1 MTKQYSIAQAK
12 DHLPRIVRAVER
24 DGAVE
29 ITRRGRPV
37 AILVSVQEYARLG
50 DRRVDFWQ
58 ALEAFRRD
66 AGRDIALCEDVFVN
80 HRDPSPGRRVDL

>member
-29 ITRRGRPV
+29 ITRWGRPV
-37 AILVSVQEYARLG
+37 AILVSVREYARLS
-50 DRRVDFWQ
+50 DRRVGFWQ
-58 ALEAFRRD
+58 AYEAFRRN
-66 AGRDIALCEDVFVN
+66 AGRDIGLCEDVFVN
-80 HRDPSPGRRVDL
+80 LRDRSPGRRVDL

>member
-29 ITRRGRPV
+29 ITRWGRPV
-37 AILVSVQEYARLG
+37 AILVSVREYARLSHQ
-50 DRRVDFWQ
+50 RVGFWQ
-58 ALEAFRRD
+58 AYEAFRRVAD
-66 AGRDIALCEDVFVN
+66 PEIALGEEDF
-80 HRDPSPGRRVDL
+80 RDLRDRSPGRRVDM

>member
-1 MTKQYSIAQAK
+1 MIKQYSIAQAK
-12 DHLPRIVRAVER
+12 DHLPRIVRAVGR

-37 AILVSVQEYARLG
+37 AMLVSTKDYARLQ

-66 AGRDIALCEDVFVN
+66 AGRDIELCEDVFVN
-80 HRDPSPGRRVDL
+80 LRDPSPGRRVDL

>member
-1 MTKQYSIAQAK
+1 MTKQYSIAQAR
-12 DHLPRIVRAVER
+12 DQLPRIVHAVER

-37 AILVSVQEYARLG
+37 AMLVSVQEYARLS
-50 DRRVDFWQ
+50 DRRVGFWQ

-66 AGRDIALCEDVFVN
+66 AGRDLALCEDVFVN
-80 HRDPSPGRRVDL
+80 LRDPTPGRRVNL